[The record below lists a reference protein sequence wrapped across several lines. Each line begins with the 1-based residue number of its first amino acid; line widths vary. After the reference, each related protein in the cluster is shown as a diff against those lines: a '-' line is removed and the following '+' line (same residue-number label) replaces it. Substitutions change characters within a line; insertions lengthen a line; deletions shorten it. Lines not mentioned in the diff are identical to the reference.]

1 MILEIIFFMENDIV
15 YFACND
21 WNPNP
26 KESMNLC
33 YNYLMSYNPDNK
45 DIVNKNL
52 EETEQWLKDNKICIN
67 CEVVDMSVSY
77 YITAQRK
84 VFETYFVELLPFIKN
99 EPYDF
104 MWKGDNKCFL
114 EFREENIGFNFFD
127 FEEFDIINVN

>member
-1 MILEIIFFMENDIV
+1 MNKIV

-21 WNPNP
+21 WTPNP

-33 YNYLMSYNPDNK
+33 YNYLMSYSPDNK

-67 CEVVDMSVSY
+67 CEVIDMSVSY
-77 YITAQRK
+77 YITAPLN
-84 VFETYFVELLPFIKN
+84 VFEKYFKELLSYVKE

-104 MWKGDNKCFL
+104 MFIGDKKFFL
-114 EFREENIGFNFFD
+114 EHKEENIGFNFID
-127 FEEFDIINVN
+127 FES